1 MTARNFFNIVL
12 KIFGLF
18 FLREII
24 NSVPQLISTLFFLFK
39 PENFAEGLFLFVASC
54 LVLTFYIV
62 LTYQLLFRTN
72 NLVDKLKLDRDF
84 NDIIFEFKLPKTEIL
99 TISLI
104 IIGGIILLNE
114 IPNLCKSIFLYIQEK
129 KINRGMTKPDF
140 TYIILSLA
148 KVTIAL
154 LLIGE
159 RVRIV
164 ELFSRKS
171 KTEISED

>member
-84 NDIIFEFKLPKTEIL
+84 NDIIFTKFFPCQLVNKNSFFQLELKNVLKTPKYIL
-99 TISLI
+99 NCSFLI
-104 IIGGIILLNE
+104 
-114 IPNLCKSIFLYIQEK
+114 
-129 KINRGMTKPDF
+129 
-140 TYIILSLA
+140 
-148 KVTIAL
+148 
-154 LLIGE
+154 
-159 RVRIV
+159 
-164 ELFSRKS
+164 
-171 KTEISED
+171 

>member
-1 MTARNFFNIVL
+1 M
-12 KIFGLF
+12 
-18 FLREII
+18 
-24 NSVPQLISTLFFLFK
+24 
-39 PENFAEGLFLFVASC
+39 
-54 LVLTFYIV
+54 
-62 LTYQLLFRTN
+62 TYQLLFRTN